1 MGKNKSIVFLH
12 SELAG
17 YFLSCIR
24 ALRGQFEGRIC
35 VIHWPVNPEAPF
47 EFDFPSG
54 VEFVEKSV
62 VNDLIGY
69 LGGLNPTTV
78 VSSGWMDKDY
88 LQVCKLF
95 KGRCNT
101 ILTLDNHWTGSIKQR
116 IACLLSPFFIANK
129 FSHAWVPGKIQEKF
143 ARKLGIKNVLL
154 DYYCCDVSWYNDLYN
169 RCKDEKERLFPKKF
183 LYVGRYVEHKGIY
196 EMWEAFTQAIGK
208 EKDWE
213 LWCLGVGDQ
222 FDEKTEHP
230 QIKHFGFVQPDQM
243 AKFIKDTSIFILPS
257 KFEPWGVVVH
267 EYATAGFPM
276 IVADGV
282 GAAEKYV
289 VDGVNG
295 HTFKRGNTE
304 SLKLAFEQMMRLTD
318 KEYVKM
324 SRESSRLGNEF
335 TPADWAKKLMEVDL
349 CVG

>member
-1 MGKNKSIVFLH
+1 M
-12 SELAG
+12 
-17 YFLSCIR
+17 
-24 ALRGQFEGRIC
+24 
-35 VIHWPVNPEAPF
+35 
-47 EFDFPSG
+47 
-54 VEFVEKSV
+54 
-62 VNDLIGY
+62 
-69 LGGLNPTTV
+69 
-78 VSSGWMDKDY
+78 
-88 LQVCKLF
+88 
-95 KGRCNT
+95 
-101 ILTLDNHWTGSIKQR
+101 
-116 IACLLSPFFIANK
+116 
-129 FSHAWVPGKIQEKF
+129 
-143 ARKLGIKNVLL
+143 
-154 DYYCCDVSWYNDLYN
+154 
-169 RCKDEKERLFPKKF
+169 
-183 LYVGRYVEHKGIY
+183 
-196 EMWEAFTQAIGK
+196 
-208 EKDWE
+208 
-213 LWCLGVGDQ
+213 GDQ

-243 AKFIKDTSIFILPS
+243 GKFIKDTSIFILPS

-335 TPADWAKKLMEVDL
+335 TPADWAKKLIEVDL

>member
-1 MGKNKSIVFLH
+1 M
-12 SELAG
+12 
-17 YFLSCIR
+17 
-24 ALRGQFEGRIC
+24 RGQFEGRIC

-54 VEFVEKSV
+54 VQFIEKSV

-69 LGGLNPTTV
+69 VGGLNPTTV

-88 LQVCKLF
+88 VKVCKLF

-335 TPADWAKKLMEVDL
+335 TPADWAKKLIEVDL